1 MDMLDEKNQESLIRN
16 LRRIF
21 SRFWK
26 SYFLRKG
33 YKENKIGLIIGIVAA
48 LYPLIAYLKLKL
60 MLKND

>member
-16 LRRIF
+16 LRRFF

-26 SYFLRKG
+26 SYVLRKG

-48 LYPLIAYLKLKL
+48 LYPFDCILKIKTNV
-60 MLKND
+60 KK